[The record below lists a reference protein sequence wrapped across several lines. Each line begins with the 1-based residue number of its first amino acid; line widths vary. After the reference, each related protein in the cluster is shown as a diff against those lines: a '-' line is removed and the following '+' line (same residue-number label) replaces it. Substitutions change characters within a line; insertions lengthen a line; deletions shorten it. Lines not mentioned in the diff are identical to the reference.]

1 MSADFSATAAVVAHR
16 LESLRVQSAMRR
28 LVARISAGGW
38 FEFYDLFMSAYISLG
53 LIRHGLFSATGSDL
67 ASIAAFT
74 AAGFAGMFAG
84 TLLFAW
90 VSDRLGRKATFVL
103 SLLFYS
109 LMTAAMALS
118 PSAAAIDAF
127 RLLAGIGIGVQIITI
142 DAYISEIAPKDE
154 RGRLIAL
161 SQALTYTAV
170 PVVAFLSYVLV
181 PRTVAHL
188 EGWRVVALIGAAGA
202 VVAWPIAVRL
212 PESPRWLAS
221 RGKDAEALAALA
233 QLEKQLTRAN
243 TVQPAQDQGA
253 GRPIPAADRSPGPS
267 IWSAAYRSR
276 TIMLASFN
284 VVQTIGFYGFASWIP
299 LLLFQGGITFVRSL
313 EYTFIIALVTPLG
326 PLLAV
331 RFADAWERKWQ
342 IVSLALVS
350 ALFGL
355 LLTIARAPWAII
367 ACGLMITLANNWFS
381 SAFHAYQSEL
391 YPTRIRARAVG
402 FVYSWSRL
410 SSIFVGFV
418 YAAILRHAGPAAAYL
433 TIALAM
439 VTSATIVGLA
449 GPLTNR
455 RQVEELA
462 Q

>member
-1 MSADFSATAAVVAHR
+1 MSADFGATGVVARR

-103 SLLFYS
+103 SLLCYS

-142 DAYISEIAPKDE
+142 DAYICEIAPKDA

-170 PVVAFLSYVLV
+170 PVVALLSYLLV

-202 VVAWPIAVRL
+202 VVVWPIAARL

-221 RGKDAEALAALA
+221 RGKDAEAFAALA
-233 QLEKQLTRAN
+233 QLEKQLTTRAN
-243 TVQPAQDQGA
+243 AVQPEQGVE
-253 GRPIPAADRSPGPS
+253 RPIPVDRLPGPS
-267 IWSAAYRSR
+267 IWSPAYRSR

-299 LLLFQGGITFVRSL
+299 LLLFQSGITFVRSL
-313 EYTFIIALVTPLG
+313 EYTFIIALVTPMG

-331 RFADAWERKWQ
+331 RFADALERKWQ
-342 IVSLALVS
+342 IAGLALVS

-355 LLTIARAPWAII
+355 LLAIARAPWAII
-367 ACGLMITLANNWFS
+367 ACGIMITLANNWFS
-381 SAFHAYQSEL
+381 CAFHAYQSEL

-410 SSIFVGFV
+410 SSIFVGFA

-455 RQVEELA
+455 RQVEVLA